1 MSMARVA
8 AVFALVAA
16 VFAGAGAMPVGH
28 AAAAAPAQELVVF
41 EASSLKDAFAVLA
54 EKFQARH
61 AGIKVAANAAGSQEL
76 RTQIEHGAQADVFA
90 SADLKHMDKLRQAGL
105 VLAPTVFACNQPV
118 LVVRAGSRVKSF
130 KDLPDVERLVVGA
143 PDVPIGT
150 YSDQILAAAARQFG
164 ADWSKRVQ
172 ARIVS
177 RELNVRQVLAKV
189 TLGEADAGIVYRT
202 DAMTAKGKAIP
213 IAIPDALN
221 VTAEYPIAALA
232 AAPRAD
238 LAAAWIAL
246 VMSPAGQAVLAQHGF
261 TACPKK

>member
-8 AVFALVAA
+8 TVFALVAA
-16 VFAGAGAMPVGH
+16 LLAGR
-28 AAAAAPAQELVVF
+28 AAAAPAQELVVF
-41 EASSLKDAFAVLA
+41 EAASLKEAFAGLTD
-54 EKFQARH
+54 KFQAAH
-61 AGIKVAANAAGSQEL
+61 AGIKVTANAAGSQEL
-76 RTQIEHGAQADVFA
+76 RTQIEHGAKADVVA

-118 LVVRAGSRVKSF
+118 LVVRPGSRVKAF
-130 KDLPDVERLVVGA
+130 GDLPSVERLVIGA

-150 YSDQILAAAARQFG
+150 YTEQILAAAGKQFG
-164 ADWSKRVQ
+164 AAWANRVQ

-202 DAMTAKGKAIP
+202 DATAAKGKAIA

-221 VTAEYPIAALA
+221 VTAEYPIAALK

>member
-8 AVFALVAA
+8 AVFALAA
-16 VFAGAGAMPVGH
+16 ALFAG
-28 AAAAAPAQELVVF
+28 AAAAAPPPQELVVF
-41 EASSLKDAFAVLA
+41 EAASLTDAFASLA
-54 EKFQARH
+54 ETFQAAH
-61 AGIKVAANAAGSQEL
+61 AGIKVTANAAGSQEL
-76 RTQIEHGAQADVFA
+76 RTQIEHGAKADVFA

-118 LVVRAGSRVKSF
+118 MVVRPGSDVKAF
-130 KDLPDVERLVVGA
+130 ADLANVDRLVIGA
-143 PDVPIGT
+143 PGAPIGT
-150 YSDQILAAAARQFG
+150 YTDQILAAAGKQLG
-164 ADWSKRVQ
+164 AEWAKRVQ

-202 DAMTAKGKAIP
+202 DATAAKGKGKAIT
-213 IAIPDALN
+213 IAIPDAFN
-221 VTAEYPIAALA
+221 VTAEYPIAALS

-238 LAAAWIAL
+238 LAAAWINL
-246 VMSPAGQAVLAQHGF
+246 VMSPAGQALLAQHGF

>member
-1 MSMARVA
+1 MPMARVA
-8 AVFALVAA
+8 AVFALAA
-16 VFAGAGAMPVGH
+16 ALFAGRAT
-28 AAAAAPAQELVVF
+28 AAAPPPRELVVF
-41 EASSLKDAFAVLA
+41 AAASLKDAFAVLA

-76 RTQIEHGAQADVFA
+76 RTQIEHGAKADVFA

-118 LVVRAGSRVKSF
+118 LVVRPGSRVKSF

-164 ADWSKRVQ
+164 ADWGKRVQ

-221 VTAEYPIAALA
+221 VTAESPIAALA